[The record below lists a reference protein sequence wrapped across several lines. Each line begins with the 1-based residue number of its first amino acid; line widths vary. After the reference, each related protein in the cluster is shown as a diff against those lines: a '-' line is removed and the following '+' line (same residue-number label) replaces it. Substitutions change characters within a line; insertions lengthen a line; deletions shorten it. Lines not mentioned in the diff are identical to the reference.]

1 MAITNDLLLLTNYY
15 CKTFYSSLYSKT
27 QTNSEIQQELLQ
39 PIKAKITNEINE
51 KLIQK
56 ISLSELKTAIFR
68 MEMESIRV

>member
-15 CKTFYSSLYSKT
+15 CKTFYSSLCSKT

-39 PIKAKITNEINE
+39 PIKPKITNEINE

-56 ISLSELKTAIFR
+56 I
-68 MEMESIRV
+68 

>member
-39 PIKAKITNEINE
+39 PIKPKITNEINE
-51 KLIQK
+51 KRIQK
-56 ISLSELKTAIFR
+56 I
-68 MEMESIRV
+68 